1 MPQHVPL
8 RPGDPSWVGRY
19 RLAGRLE
26 GIPTDDPIFTGFAP
40 DGTEVA
46 ISMLQGNWAHD
57 AAARD
62 RFAAEA
68 AVARRVPPFCAAR
81 VLDAGVDSA
90 GPYLVSDYVAGPS
103 LLELFRTHGVLHGHD
118 LEAVAVGMATGLASV
133 HQAGL
138 VHGSFGPE
146 YVIMG
151 ADGSPRVVEFGIT
164 PPYGIATPAADMLAW
179 AQTVVFAASGH
190 PAATPRDL
198 DVLPPRL
205 RGPVQECL
213 EPDPEIRPAARAV
226 VRSLL
231 GDTDLRAGLLA
242 AGSRHAVR
250 SDPRM
255 QPGPA
260 REPVRA
266 ASGPQPRTSARPP
279 PGLHQRR
286 RLSPGRRRALLI
298 AAIVVV
304 LVAAAGIVHTVTSG
318 GSNAGSDRLSASSRD
333 EKRSTPPP
341 TPSASPSARIPT
353 AFAGSWAGLVRQ
365 PPTDTYHVTV
375 TLATGA
381 TSGTV
386 SYSGTNFSCSGTL
399 TLTAATASELSL
411 SQGIVH
417 GRSDCENGR
426 VTIKL
431 SSSGSVWFSFH
442 SDGPTAAGRL
452 QHR

>member
-1 MPQHVPL
+1 MPQHAPL
-8 RPGDPSWVGRY
+8 RPGDPGRVGRY
-19 RLAGRLE
+19 RLGGRLE
-26 GIPTDDPIFTGFAP
+26 GIPTDDPIFIGLAP

-46 ISMLQGNWAHD
+46 ISMLRGDWAHD

-62 RFAAEA
+62 RFTAEA
-68 AVARRVPPFCAAR
+68 AVARRAPPFCAAR
-81 VLDAGVDSA
+81 VLDAGVDPA

-103 LLELFRTHGVLHGHD
+103 LLELFRTRGVLHGHH

-146 YVIMG
+146 YVVMG

-164 PPYGIATPAADMLAW
+164 PPYGTATPAADMLAW

-205 RGPVQECL
+205 RGPVEECL
-213 EPDPEIRPAARAV
+213 APDPELRPAARAV
-226 VRSLL
+226 LRSLL
-231 GDTDLRAGLLA
+231 ADSDLRAGLLA
-242 AGSRHAVR
+242 AGSRHAVLP
-250 SDPRM
+250 DPRM
-255 QPGPA
+255 QPGLA
-260 REPVRA
+260 REPVPA
-266 ASGPQPRTSARPP
+266 ASGPHARTSARPTA
-279 PGLHQRR
+279 GLHQR
-286 RLSPGRRRALLI
+286 SHFGAGRRRALLI

-304 LVAAAGIVHTVTSG
+304 LVATAGIVHAVTSG
-318 GSNAGSDRLSASSRD
+318 GSKAGRDRLSASSRN
-333 EKRSTPPP
+333 EKRSTSSP
-341 TPSASPSARIPT
+341 TPSASPSVRTPA

-365 PPTDTYHVTV
+365 PPTDTYDVTV
-375 TLATGA
+375 TLATGT

-417 GRSDCENGR
+417 GQSDCENGR
-426 VTIKL
+426 VTIRL
-431 SSSGSVWFSFH
+431 SSAGSVWFSFR